1 MASPVYRDRLG
12 YWRRKCPGRPDL
24 VLYASFA
31 TLFTVDE
38 TTALG
43 ENETGSSSDGTEVC
57 LTRGTHIV
65 RRNGS
70 VSYTWH
76 THHTVELYT
85 LYVKWRCIQT

>member
-24 VLYASFA
+24 VPYASFA
-31 TLFTVDE
+31 TLFTVAE

-57 LTRGTHIV
+57 LTRGTHIILWSCTLCTLSGGV
-65 RRNGS
+65 YRRNDTAPRILHS
-70 VSYTWH
+70 
-76 THHTVELYT
+76 
-85 LYVKWRCIQT
+85 